1 MRDPYEVLGVSRSA
15 SDADIKKTYRRL
27 VKETHPDLN
36 PGDKK
41 VEQRFKDLSS
51 AYDLLRDK
59 KKRARYDRGEIDA
72 EGKERPEFAF
82 HRAYG
87 DAGRSRGARAGGARA
102 AGGGGGGSFSAHDIF
117 DELFGRTS
125 LKTKGAN
132 ISYALSVDF
141 LEAAR
146 GGKRRVVLSSG
157 RSLEVNIPPGT
168 ENGQTLRL
176 KGQGLPGMG
185 GGPSGDALIEIKVGS
200 HPYFTRKGRDI
211 VVDVPV
217 TLHEA
222 VLGANIQVPTIDGK
236 VAVKVPRGANSGTRL
251 RLKGKGIAGSGGAR
265 GDQYVKLTIMLP
277 DSPDSDLTN
286 FVGRWKPG
294 TNYNPRKKAG
304 LD

>member
-15 SDADIKKTYRRL
+15 SEADIKKAYRRL

-41 VEQRFKDLSS
+41 VEQRFKELSA
-51 AYDLLRDK
+51 AYDLLSDK

-72 EGKERPEFAF
+72 EGRERPEFAF

-87 DAGRSRGARAGGARA
+87 DAGRTGRTSA
-102 AGGGGGGSFSAHDIF
+102 AGGGGFSAHDIF

-132 ISYALSVDF
+132 ISYTLAVDF
-141 LEAAR
+141 LESAR

-157 RSLEVNIPPGT
+157 RSLEVNIPAGT

-185 GGPSGDALIEIKVGS
+185 GGPKGDALIEIKVNS
-200 HPYFTRKGRDI
+200 HPYFSRKGRDI

-236 VAVKVPRGANSGTRL
+236 VTVKVPRGANSGTRL
-251 RLKGKGIAGSGGAR
+251 RLKGRGIAGPGGAR

-294 TNYNPRKKAG
+294 ANYNPRKKAG

>member
-15 SDADIKKTYRRL
+15 SEADIKKAYRRL
-27 VKETHPDLN
+27 VKETHPDLH
-36 PGDKK
+36 PGDKA
-41 VEQRFKDLSS
+41 VEQRFKEISA
-51 AYDLLRDK
+51 AYDLLSDK

-72 EGKERPEFAF
+72 EGRERPEFAF

-87 DAGRSRGARAGGARA
+87 DAARGGGRASA

-132 ISYALSVDF
+132 ISYTLAVDF

-157 RSLEVNIPPGT
+157 RSLEVNIPAGT

-185 GGPSGDALIEIKVGS
+185 GGPNGDALIEIKVGS
-200 HPYFTRKGRDI
+200 HPYFSRKGRDI

-251 RLKGKGIAGSGGAR
+251 RLKGKGIAGPGDVR

-294 TNYNPRKKAG
+294 KNYNPRKKAG

>member
-1 MRDPYEVLGVSRSA
+1 MRDPYEVIGVSRSA
-15 SDADIKKTYRRL
+15 SAADLKKAYRRL
-27 VKETHPDLN
+27 VKETHPDLH

-41 VEQRFKDLSS
+41 VEQRFKELSS
-51 AYDLLRDK
+51 AYDLLSDK
-59 KKRARYDRGEIDA
+59 KKRARFDRGEIDA
-72 EGKERPEFAF
+72 DGRERPEFAF

-87 DAGRSRGARAGGARA
+87 DASRGGRTTSS
-102 AGGGGGGSFSAHDIF
+102 AGGGGFSAHDIF
-117 DELFGRTS
+117 DELFGRTP

-132 ISYALSVDF
+132 ISYALTVDF

-146 GGKRRVVLSSG
+146 GAKRRVVLSSG

-185 GGPSGDALIEIKVGS
+185 GGPIGDALIEIRTGS
-200 HPYFTRKGRDI
+200 HPFFTRKGRD
-211 VVDVPV
+211 VTVDVPV

-251 RLKGKGIAGSGGAR
+251 RLKGKGIAGPGNSR
-265 GDQYVKLTIMLP
+265 GDQYVKLTVMLP
-277 DSPDSDLTN
+277 DTPDAELTN
-286 FVGRWKPG
+286 FLGRWKPG
-294 TNYNPRKKAG
+294 AGYNPRKKAG

>member
-1 MRDPYEVLGVSRSA
+1 ME
-15 SDADIKKTYRRL
+15 
-27 VKETHPDLN
+27 
-36 PGDKK
+36 
-41 VEQRFKDLSS
+41 
-51 AYDLLRDK
+51 
-59 KKRARYDRGEIDA
+59 
-72 EGKERPEFAF
+72 
-82 HRAYG
+82 
-87 DAGRSRGARAGGARA
+87 
-102 AGGGGGGSFSAHDIF
+102 
-117 DELFGRTS
+117 
-125 LKTKGAN
+125 
-132 ISYALSVDF
+132 F

-157 RSLEVNIPPGT
+157 RSLEVNVPPGT

-185 GGPSGDALIEIKVGS
+185 GGPNGDALIEIKVGN
-200 HPYFTRKGRDI
+200 HPYFSRKGRDI

-251 RLKGKGIAGSGGAR
+251 RLKGKGIAAPGGAR

>member
-1 MRDPYEVLGVSRSA
+1 MRDPYEILGVPRSA
-15 SDADIKKTYRRL
+15 SEADIKKSYRRL
-27 VKETHPDLN
+27 VKETHPDLH
-36 PGDKK
+36 PGNAQ
-41 VEQRFKDLSS
+41 VEQRFKELSS
-51 AYDLLRDK
+51 AYDLLSDK

-72 EGKERPEFAF
+72 EGRERPEYAF

-87 DAGRSRGARAGGARA
+87 DAGRGAGASSS
-102 AGGGGGGSFSAHDIF
+102 AGGGFSAHDIF

-125 LKTKGAN
+125 MRTKGAN
-132 ISYALSVDF
+132 ISYTLSVDF

-146 GGKRRVVLSSG
+146 GGKRRVVMSNG

-168 ENGQTLRL
+168 EHGHTLRL

-185 GGPSGDALIEIKVGS
+185 GGPNGDALIEIRVGS
-200 HPYFTRKGRDI
+200 HPFFTRKGRDI

-222 VLGANIQVPTIDGK
+222 VLGANIQVPTIDGR

-251 RLKGKGIAGSGGAR
+251 RLKGKGIAGAGGER
-265 GDQYVKLTIMLP
+265 GDQYVKLTVMLP
-277 DSPDSDLTN
+277 DGPDSELTN

-294 TNYNPRKKAG
+294 ANYNPRKKAG
-304 LD
+304 LE

>member
-41 VEQRFKDLSS
+41 VEQRFKELSA
-51 AYDLLRDK
+51 AYDLLSDK

-72 EGKERPEFAF
+72 EGRERPEFAF

-87 DAGRSRGARAGGARA
+87 DAARGGGRASA
-102 AGGGGGGSFSAHDIF
+102 AGGGGGSFSAHDIF

-132 ISYALSVDF
+132 ISYTLAVDF

-157 RSLEVNIPPGT
+157 RSLEVNIPAGT

-185 GGPSGDALIEIKVGS
+185 GGPNGDALIEIKVGS
-200 HPYFTRKGRDI
+200 HPYFSRKGRDI
-211 VVDVPV
+211 IVDVPV

-251 RLKGKGIAGSGGAR
+251 RLKGKGIAGPGNVK

>member
-41 VEQRFKDLSS
+41 VEQRFKELSA
-51 AYDLLRDK
+51 AYDLLSDK

-72 EGKERPEFAF
+72 EGRERPEYAF

-87 DAGRSRGARAGGARA
+87 DAGRAGRAS
-102 AGGGGGGSFSAHDIF
+102 AGGGGTFSAHDIF
-117 DELFGRTS
+117 DELFGRTT

-132 ISYALSVDF
+132 ISYTLAVDF

-185 GGPSGDALIEIKVGS
+185 GGPNGDALIEIQVGS
-200 HPYFTRKGRDI
+200 HPYFSRKGRD
-211 VVDVPV
+211 VVVEVPV

-251 RLKGKGIAGSGGAR
+251 RLKGKGIAGAGGAR

>member
-15 SDADIKKTYRRL
+15 SEADIKKTYRRL

-41 VEQRFKDLSS
+41 VEQRFKELSS
-51 AYDLLRDK
+51 AYDLLSDK

-72 EGKERPEFAF
+72 EGRERPEYAF

-87 DAGRSRGARAGGARA
+87 DAGRTSRASAGA
-102 AGGGGGGSFSAHDIF
+102 AGGGSTFSAHDIF

-132 ISYALSVDF
+132 ISYTLSVDF

-185 GGPSGDALIEIKVGS
+185 GGPNGDALIEIRVGT

-251 RLKGKGIAGSGGAR
+251 RLKGKGLAGPGGAR

-277 DSPDSDLTN
+277 DSPDAELTN
-286 FVGRWKPG
+286 FVGRWKG
-294 TNYNPRKKAG
+294 DKNYNPRKKAG

>member
-41 VEQRFKDLSS
+41 VEQRFKELSS
-51 AYDLLRDK
+51 AYDLLSDK

-72 EGKERPEFAF
+72 EGRERPEYAF

-87 DAGRSRGARAGGARA
+87 DAGRTSRASAGAGAGG
-102 AGGGGGGSFSAHDIF
+102 STFSAHDIF

-132 ISYALSVDF
+132 ISYTLSVDF

-157 RSLEVNIPPGT
+157 RNLEVNIPPGT

-185 GGPSGDALIEIKVGS
+185 GGPSGDALIEIRVGT
-200 HPYFTRKGRDI
+200 HPYFSRKGNDI

-251 RLKGKGIAGSGGAR
+251 RLKGKGIAGPGGAR

-277 DSPDSDLTN
+277 DSPDAELTN
-286 FVGRWKPG
+286 FVGRWKADKA
-294 TNYNPRKKAG
+294 YNPRKKAG